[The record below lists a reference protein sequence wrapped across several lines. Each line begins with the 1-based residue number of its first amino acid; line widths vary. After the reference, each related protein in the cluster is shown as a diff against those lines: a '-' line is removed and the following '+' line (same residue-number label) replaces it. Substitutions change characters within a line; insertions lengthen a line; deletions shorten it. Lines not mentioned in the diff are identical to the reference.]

1 MAGLEAFLTAYGP
14 SALLGTAL
22 AFAAGG
28 FAKGVVGFAL
38 PLVALSGM
46 ASFLPVQA
54 AVGILIVPTL
64 ISNAF
69 QMLRGGVPDAL
80 GSLRKFWRLNLA
92 LVLTIGLAA
101 QLVVALP
108 DRALYAIL
116 GIAITG
122 FGLVQV
128 LGWRPAF
135 QPRHRNSVEFGLGAF
150 TGILGGL
157 TGIWGPPI
165 VLYLLAAG
173 VPKIEM
179 VRVQSLAF
187 MLGSFVLLGAHLRS
201 GVLDGVTLPVSV
213 WMVLPAMAAMFLG
226 YAVHDRLNQEVFR
239 TLTLV
244 VLILSG
250 LNLLR
255 RAFGG

>member
-1 MAGLEAFLTAYGP
+1 MAGLEAFLTAYGS

-64 ISNAF
+64 VSNAF
-69 QMLRGGVPDAL
+69 QMLRGGAPEAWA
-80 GSLRKFWRLNLA
+80 SLRKFWRLNLT
-92 LVLTIGLAA
+92 LVLTIGFAA

-116 GIAITG
+116 GAAITA

-128 LGWRPAF
+128 LGWRPSF
-135 QPRHRNSVEFGLGAF
+135 QPRHKNAVEFGMGVF

-173 VPKIEM
+173 VQKTEM
-179 VRVQSLAF
+179 VRVQCQSFA
-187 MLGSFVLLGAHLRS
+187 LGSLVLLGAHLHS
-201 GVLDGVTLPVSV
+201 GVLDAVTLPVSV
-213 WMVLPAMAAMFLG
+213 WMVLPALGAMFLG

-255 RAFGG
+255 RAFGA